1 MTTHSVRRAAATVVA
16 ALVGLFTLLALAPSA
31 QAAAPPPDPSTIV
44 AAWKTGDPVF
54 AGPGVTLSKD
64 QLSEIR
70 DAVKGAD
77 SKIYVAALADG
88 TVTSGSAAGQLITAL
103 GQSLAQEGRNR
114 ATVAIL
120 DGNSLFAGSSAIR
133 RTGLAG
139 DLAEAAVANNKDVVS
154 GMKDFVARV
163 DKAVSGDTRGA
174 LKTGSS
180 AGGGGGAGV
189 LIGILVIAAVGG
201 LGIFLISR
209 KRRRDREAREA
220 RELAA
225 VKQTVEEDVTKFG
238 EEITALDLDVKV
250 AGAGASD
257 QDDWRQALDSYE
269 RAKTELAA
277 VKRADDLRG
286 VTGILEE
293 GRYALACVK
302 ARVNGQ
308 PIPERRAPCFF
319 NPQHGPSARD
329 VRWAPPGGAP
339 RDVPACADDA
349 RRVEQG
355 FDPMTR
361 EVMIDGER
369 RPYYDAGPAYA
380 PYASGYYGGFGGDLM
395 TGMLIGTVLGSSL
408 GGFGWGGGGY
418 HAGYEAGYAQ
428 GADSGVGDFGGGGDW
443 GGGGGGGGDW
453 GGGDFGGGDFGGGG
467 GDW

>member
-443 GGGGGGGGDW
+443 GGGDGGGGDW